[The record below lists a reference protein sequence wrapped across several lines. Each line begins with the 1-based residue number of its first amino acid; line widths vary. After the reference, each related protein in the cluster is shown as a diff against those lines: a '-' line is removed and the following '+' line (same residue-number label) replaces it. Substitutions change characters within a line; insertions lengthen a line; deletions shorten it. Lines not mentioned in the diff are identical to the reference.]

1 MKKILLLIIL
11 MFSVS
16 LILAQGKPCCKNK
29 ANKAKVSCKLNT
41 TDIDVKKGDILLE
54 GEIKNIDNTIK
65 NCSNS
70 SNSALLDASNCS
82 GCKKTSWWKFWAKK
96 KDCCNN
102 NA

>member
-11 MFSVS
+11 TFSVS
-16 LILAQGKPCCKNK
+16 LIFAQGKPCCKNK
-29 ANKAKVSCKLNT
+29 AGKAKVSCKLNT
-41 TDIDVKKGDILLE
+41 ANIDVKKDDVLLDNK
-54 GEIKNIDNTIK
+54 IKNVDNTIK

-70 SNSALLDASNCS
+70 SNSASFDTSNCN

-96 KDCCNN
+96 KDCCSN